1 MCGRYASSQ
10 QPDDLIEL
18 FEIEKFDRS
27 DPDQTLP
34 PDWNIAPT
42 KNVYAVLERAAAAEG
57 PPVRQLRALRWG
69 LVPSW
74 AKSPDMGAKMIN
86 ARSETVFEKPA
97 YRKAFASRRC
107 LLPADGYY
115 EWYTPE
121 TAPDGP
127 KGKVRKQP
135 FWIHHTDGSPLVF
148 AGLYEWWRDRTRPD
162 DDPLA
167 WLWTCTI
174 ITTDAEPE
182 LARIHP
188 RMPLVLEP
196 DRWDAWLD
204 PKLGDT
210 EQARALLTAPDPG
223 LMQAHPV
230 SLEVNSVKN
239 NSPHLVDP
247 LPPEEVLEAD
257 ATLF

>member
-18 FEIEKFDRS
+18 FEIEKFTAS
-27 DPDQTLP
+27 EPEQLLP

-42 KNVYAVLERAAAAEG
+42 KQVYAVLERAAEREW
-57 PPVRQLRALRWG
+57 PPVRQLRTLRWG

-74 AKSPDMGAKMIN
+74 AKSPETGAKMIN
-86 ARSETVFEKPA
+86 ARSETVSEKPA
-97 YRKAFASRRC
+97 YRKAFSTRRC
-107 LLPADGYY
+107 ILPADGYY

-135 FWIHHTDGSPLVF
+135 FWIHAADGSPLAF

-174 ITTDAEPE
+174 ITTDAEPD

-188 RMPLVLEP
+188 RMPLVLPP
-196 DRWDAWLD
+196 DRWDSWLD
-204 PKLGDT
+204 PRLSHSDD
-210 EQARALLTAPDPG
+210 ARELLSPPPPG
-223 LMQAHPV
+223 HMAAYPV
-230 SLEVNSVKN
+230 SVEVNSVRN
-239 NSPHLVDP
+239 NSPHLTDP
-247 LPPEEVLEAD
+247 LPPEDVLSPDE
-257 ATLF
+257 TLF

>member
-10 QPDDLIEL
+10 QPDDLVEL
-18 FEIEKFDRS
+18 FEIEKS
-27 DPDQTLP
+27 AVPETLP

-42 KNVYAVLERAAAAEG
+42 KNVYAVLERSVEREG
-57 PPVRQLRALRWG
+57 PAVRQLRTVRWG

-74 AKSPDMGAKMIN
+74 AKSPETGAKMIN

-127 KGKVRKQP
+127 KGKARKQP
-135 FWIHHTDGSPLVF
+135 FWIHHADGSPLAF

-174 ITTDAEPE
+174 ITTDAEPD

-188 RMPLVLEP
+188 RMPLVL
-196 DRWDAWLD
+196 DASRWDAWLD
-204 PKLGDT
+204 PSLGDT
-210 EQARALLTAPDPG
+210 ERARGLLTPPEPG
-223 LMQAHPV
+223 RMAAYPV
-230 SLEVNSVKN
+230 SMAVNSVKN
-239 NSPHLVDP
+239 NDAHLLDP
-247 LPPEEVLEAD
+247 LPPEEVEEGD

>member
-1 MCGRYASSQ
+1 MCGRYASTQ

-18 FEIEKFDRS
+18 FEIEKTKA
-27 DPDQTLP
+27 PEVLP

-42 KNVYAVLERAAAAEG
+42 KQVYAVLERAAEPQG
-57 PPVRQLRALRWG
+57 PPVRQLRTLRWG

-97 YRKAFASRRC
+97 YRKAFAARRC

-127 KGKVRKQP
+127 KGKSRKQP
-135 FWIHHTDGSPLVF
+135 FWIHHTDGSPIAF
-148 AGLYEWWRDRTRPD
+148 AGLYEWWRDRTRPE

-167 WLWTCTI
+167 WMWTCTI
-174 ITTDAEPE
+174 ITTDAEPD

-188 RMPLVLEP
+188 RMPLILER

-204 PKLGDT
+204 PRLGDT
-210 EQARALLTAPDPG
+210 EQARELLAPPPQG
-223 LMQAHPV
+223 RMAAYPV
-230 SLEVNSVKN
+230 SIEVNSVKN
-239 NSPHLVDP
+239 NSARLVEP
-247 LPPEEVLEAD
+247 LPPEDVLED
-257 ATLF
+257 DTLF

>member
-1 MCGRYASSQ
+1 MCGRYASTQ

-18 FEIEKFDRS
+18 FEIEKLASEIRE
-27 DPDQTLP
+27 QALP

-42 KNVYAVLERAAAAEG
+42 KQVYAVVERPAERDG
-57 PPVRQLRALRWG
+57 PPVRQLRTMKWG

-74 AKSPDMGAKMIN
+74 AKSADMGAKMIN

-107 LLPADGYY
+107 LVPADGYY

-127 KGKVRKQP
+127 KGKLRKQP
-135 FWIHHTDGSPLVF
+135 FWIHTTDGSPIAF

-188 RMPLVLEP
+188 RMPLVLEKE
-196 DRWDAWLD
+196 RWDAWLD
-204 PKLGDT
+204 PKTGDT
-210 EQARALLTAPDPG
+210 EQVRALLAPPEPG
-223 LMQAHPV
+223 HMAARPV
-230 SLEVNSVKN
+230 STEVNSVKN
-239 NSPHLVDP
+239 NSPHLTEA
-247 LPPEEVLEAD
+247 LPPEDEPGD
-257 ATLF
+257 DTLF

>member
-1 MCGRYASSQ
+1 MCGRYASTQ

-18 FEIEKFDRS
+18 FEIEKIKDDVRE
-27 DPDQTLP
+27 DALP

-42 KNVYAVLERAAAAEG
+42 KQVYAVLERAADREG
-57 PPVRQLRALRWG
+57 PPVRQLRTLRWG

-127 KGKVRKQP
+127 KGKARKQP
-135 FWIHHTDGSPLVF
+135 FWIHPADDSPIAF

-188 RMPLVLEP
+188 RMPLVLEKG
-196 DRWDAWLD
+196 RWDAWLD
-204 PKLGDT
+204 PSLSNTDD
-210 EQARALLTAPDPG
+210 ARALLSPPAPG
-223 LMQAHPV
+223 HMVAYPV
-230 SLEVNSVKN
+230 SIEVNSVRN

-247 LPPEEVLEAD
+247 LPPEEVLGD